1 LLRLELTQ
9 RTLQDFGLLVDGAV
23 FSPEWVVDF
32 QRDLQARLESRFL
45 GTDGPQY
52 LSRVVDSYA
61 HKIEVYDPA
70 YGSFPLDSGQAG
82 GEKYGG
88 ARYHH
93 VSVDL
98 QLHVEE
104 VEDEHDDQDEGV
116 PWRTAERHNAASW
129 TTKEKQAAL
138 AAGKVVLRCG
148 EILTGGVT
156 IQHSDFATRGQAPG
170 DAYEPFGTVRF
181 ADHDWPVPA
190 QQKIF
195 LSYLYGYV
203 GLGAEFDNCS
213 MLYRKKLLPAAL
225 QTPAGR
231 RASADVET
239 GENPLPVL
247 RLYTDMCA
255 DLFHTGHVN
264 YLRQCRQVAEK
275 VHLIVGIHSD
285 ATIES
290 YKRASVCT
298 MEERIAVMEACQFV
312 DEVYADAPLQVTD
325 AFLDDNEID
334 FVVHG
339 TETPEAERQ
348 AMYDVPIGRGMYTE
362 VPRTGGISTTDL
374 INRIASRL
382 AVKKENEDAI
392 PSERQTVLAVVKQ
405 IEALQKELAGLQA
418 DRMEE
423 IRKGED
429 A

>member
-1 LLRLELTQ
+1 MVDSE

-32 QRDLQARLESRFL
+32 QRNLQARLERRL
-45 GTDGPQY
+45 PGTEY

-70 YGSFPLDSGQAG
+70 HGSFPLNSGQMG
-82 GEKYGG
+82 GEKYGS

-104 VEDEHDDQDEGV
+104 VEDEHDDQNKGV

-129 TTKEKQAAL
+129 TAKEKQAAL
-138 AAGKVVLRCG
+138 AAGKVVLRGG

-170 DAYEPFGTVRF
+170 NVYEPFGTVRF

-213 MLYRKKLLPAAL
+213 MLYRKKLLPSK
-225 QTPAGR
+225 QQMPAGR
-231 RASADVET
+231 ASVDIET
-239 GENPLPVL
+239 EKKDLPAL

-264 YLRQCRQVAEK
+264 YLRQCRQVADK

-298 MEERIAVMEACQFV
+298 MEERVGVMEACQFV
-312 DEVYADAPLQVTD
+312 DEVFVDAPLQVTD

-362 VPRTGGISTTDL
+362 VPRTRGISTTDL

-382 AVKKENEDAI
+382 AVKRENEDAI
-392 PSERQTVLAVVKQ
+392 PSKRQTVLAVVQQ